1 MTFYQANNTKQQAKK
16 VAEYATYCNELLN
29 NVYVNM
35 IELFKKWDGKKINIR
50 FTQQLQELLPQK
62 TTYYNTETNLYSVD
76 IYKESYSDKK
86 YISINL
92 RISEPE
98 VLLNYNTRRIRIND
112 LGFIKEVYIKN
123 DYLTSD
129 GKIIAD
135 MFIEYIKGIMIKNYH
150 KELKYIDA
158 YENFDLYQK
167 TINDIYEYI
176 KNSLSYTNPLFI
188 PKDFQYL
195 NSAHPTKWD
204 DKILN
209 LSINNKK

>member
-1 MTFYQANNTKQQAKK
+1 MTFYQANNTKQQTKE

-29 NVYVNM
+29 NAYVSM

-62 TTYYNTETNLYSVD
+62 SNLYERELNLYSID

-92 RISEPE
+92 RVFEPE

-112 LGFIKEVYIKN
+112 LGFIDKVYILN

-135 MFIEYIKGIMIKNYH
+135 MFIEYIKGIIANNYR

-188 PKDFQYL
+188 PEGFQYL
-195 NSAHPTKWD
+195 KPAHPTKWD
-204 DKILN
+204 NKILN
-209 LSINNKK
+209 LSTNNKK